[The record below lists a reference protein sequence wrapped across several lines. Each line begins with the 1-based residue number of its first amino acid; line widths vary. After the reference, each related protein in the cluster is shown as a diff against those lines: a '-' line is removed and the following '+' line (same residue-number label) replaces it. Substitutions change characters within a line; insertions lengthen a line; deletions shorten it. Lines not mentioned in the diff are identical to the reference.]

1 MTIQDEGSQSWKG
14 WLWRSDRNPKR
25 RDLLPHDAVQSRS
38 AALLGTKEVGE
49 TEEGEEE
56 GRGWRHRF
64 DPWVW
69 KIPWRRE
76 WQPTPVFLLG
86 QFHGQRSLGDYSPWG
101 CKESDMT
108 ECVCTIHTDIRA
120 EKALDSLQSSLWF
133 CSQFYH

>member
-56 GRGWRHRF
+56 GRGWRHRSRRAEMLGTL
-64 DPWVW
+64 PWG
-69 KIPWRRE
+69 PYNPGNPR
-76 WQPTPVFLLG
+76 WQPTGITCCFLP
-86 QFHGQRSLGDYSPWG
+86 S
-101 CKESDMT
+101 
-108 ECVCTIHTDIRA
+108 
-120 EKALDSLQSSLWF
+120 
-133 CSQFYH
+133 